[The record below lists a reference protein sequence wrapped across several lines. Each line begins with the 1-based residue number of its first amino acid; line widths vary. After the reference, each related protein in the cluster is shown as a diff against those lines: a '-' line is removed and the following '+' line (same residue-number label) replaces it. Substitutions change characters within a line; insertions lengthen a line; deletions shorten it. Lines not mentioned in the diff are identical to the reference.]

1 MSAES
6 VAQIVAAKASFKE
19 LAAAR
24 ALGYDAIDAL
34 VSSWR
39 TLDAVYALAHS
50 EHRPAVW
57 PRGSGPVGSAKC

>member
-24 ALGYDAIDAL
+24 ALGYDAIGAYIRC
-34 VSSWR
+34 WR
-39 TLDAVYALAHS
+39 VLDETYALAHAPDK
-50 EHRPAVW
+50 PATW
-57 PRGSGPVGSAKC
+57 PRGSEPR